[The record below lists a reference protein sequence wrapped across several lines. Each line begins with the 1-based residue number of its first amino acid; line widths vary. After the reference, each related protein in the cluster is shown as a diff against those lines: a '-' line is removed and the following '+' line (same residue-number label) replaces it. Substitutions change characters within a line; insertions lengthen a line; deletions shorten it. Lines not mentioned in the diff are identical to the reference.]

1 MENFLE
7 GFKMNNEKQIVYVL
21 TNPAMPNLVKI
32 GKTTRSDVMARMNEL
47 YSSGVPYPF
56 ECAYAVEVD
65 NCSTVEKALHIAFDP
80 YRVNHKREFFSIDPE
95 QAIVILKLLG
105 SKDVTPLV
113 NEDLNINVSD
123 AERESAKKAKKRPS
137 INFVEMGIPMGAV
150 LNFSADETVTVT
162 VASEKKVQYKEE
174 VVSLTRATREI
185 LGLDY
190 NVQPTKYWTAEGK
203 NLRDI
208 WHETYATD
216 EM

>member
-1 MENFLE
+1 MNEN
-7 GFKMNNEKQIVYVL
+7 QIVYVL

-80 YRVNHKREFFSIDPE
+80 YRGNHKREFFSIAPE

-123 AERESAKKAKKRPS
+123 AERESAKKAKRSPN
-137 INFVEMGIPMGAV
+137 INFTEMGIPIGSMLVFAG
-150 LNFSADETVTVT
+150 DEDVEVTV
-162 VASEKKVQYKEE
+162 VSDRKVSYNNED
-174 VVSLTRATREI
+174 VFLSRVTRE
-185 LGLDY
+185 LLELDY
-190 NVQPTKYWTAEGK
+190 NVQPTKYWTTDGR

-208 WHETYATD
+208 YIETYID
-216 EM
+216 NEM